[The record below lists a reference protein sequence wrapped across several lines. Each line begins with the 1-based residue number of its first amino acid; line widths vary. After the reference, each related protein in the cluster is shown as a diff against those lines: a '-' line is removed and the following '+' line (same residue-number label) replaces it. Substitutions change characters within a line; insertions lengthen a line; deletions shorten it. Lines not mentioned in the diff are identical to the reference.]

1 MGQVIEVTLNQVIEM
16 IIQMINRLSQET
28 GGLTAKT
35 ENPRACARWTK
46 INHFLVTLRKHKN
59 KILRKNRNEKR
70 SELGEKRILK
80 DESKVKMFLQ
90 TYKSGYLIFGR
101 IISLFLI
108 YQLERKLALIL
119 LKISRQ
125 YMIGELLE

>member
-16 IIQMINRLSQET
+16 IIEMINRSSKET
-28 GGLTAKT
+28 GGLTAKN

-59 KILRKNRNEKR
+59 KILRKNRNENR

-90 TYKSGYLIFGR
+90 T
-101 IISLFLI
+101 
-108 YQLERKLALIL
+108 
-119 LKISRQ
+119 
-125 YMIGELLE
+125 